1 MNRDLLGS
9 QVSEPSTKPQSSTR
23 QRLEL
28 RRVYPALVFAPLFY
42 LLIRHGPPVMFFVL
56 VTITAILAVWE
67 FYRVLFQAQ
76 GNQRLILGGCILII
90 PLLATMQWTD
100 VAVPISGAT
109 VVIFLAL
116 LWLMVRPNDLGQFP
130 PPTIGIPFGV
140 LYIGLGLGHFLWIRN
155 FEGGD
160 LLIFFVILV
169 SWAADTGAYYTGV
182 TLGKRQIAPRLSPK
196 KTVEGFIGGL
206 LLSVVVAMVCRFWFL
221 SSLTIAD
228 CVFIGILLAG
238 MGLLGDLAESS
249 FKRRSGIKD
258 SGALIPGHG
267 GFLDRVDSLLFTA
280 PAFYYY
286 VILTQYSAGT

>member
-9 QVSEPSTKPQSSTR
+9 QISEPSSEPQSPTR

-42 LLIRHGPPVMFFVL
+42 LLIRYGPPTLFFVL
-56 VTITAILAVWE
+56 VAITAILAVWE
-67 FYRVLFQAQ
+67 FYRILFHAQA
-76 GNQRLILGGCILII
+76 NHPLILAGCILII

-100 VAVPISGAT
+100 VTVSISAAT
-109 VVIFLAL
+109 GIIFLAL
-116 LWLMVRPNDLGQFP
+116 LCLMMRPIDLGQFP
-130 PPTIGIPFGV
+130 PALMGIPFGV
-140 LYIGLGLGHFLWIRN
+140 FYIGLGLGHFLWIRN
-155 FEGGD
+155 LAGGD

-169 SWAADTGAYYTGV
+169 SWAADTAAYYAGV
-182 TLGKRQIAPRLSPK
+182 TLGRRPIAPRLSPK

-206 LLSVVVAMVCRFWFL
+206 LFSVAVAIACRFWFL
-221 SSLTIAD
+221 SSFTIAD

-267 GFLDRVDSLLFTA
+267 GMLDRVDSLLFTA

-286 VILTQYSAGT
+286 VLFTQYSAGT

>member
-9 QVSEPSTKPQSSTR
+9 PVSEPSTEPQSPTR
-23 QRLEL
+23 PRLEL

-42 LLIRHGPPVMFFVL
+42 LLIRHGPPDLFFVF
-56 VTITAILAVWE
+56 VTITAVLAVWE
-67 FYRVLFQAQ
+67 FYRILFQAHGHQ
-76 GNQRLILGGCILII
+76 NLIVIGCSLII
-90 PLLATMQWTD
+90 LLLATMQWTD
-100 VAVPISGAT
+100 VAVPLSGT
-109 VVIFLAL
+109 TLVIFLAL

-130 PPTIGIPFGV
+130 PPSIGIPFGV

-155 FEGGD
+155 LEGGD

-182 TLGKRQIAPRLSPK
+182 TLGRRQIAPRLSPK

-206 LLSVVVAMVCRFWFL
+206 VLSVVVALVCRLWFL
-221 SSLTIAD
+221 SFLSIAD
-228 CVFIGILLAG
+228 CVVIGILLAG

-286 VILTQYSAGT
+286 VMFTYYSAGT

>member
-1 MNRDLLGS
+1 MNRGLLGS
-9 QVSEPSTKPQSSTR
+9 QVSEPSSQPQSPTR

-28 RRVYPALVFAPLFY
+28 RRIYPALVFAPLFY
-42 LLIRHGPPVMFFVL
+42 LLIRYGPPEIFFVL
-56 VTITAILAVWE
+56 VTITAILALWE
-67 FYRVLFQAQ
+67 FYRVLFHAQ
-76 GNQRLILGGCILII
+76 GNQTLILVGCTLII
-90 PLLATMQWTD
+90 PLLATMQWTE
-100 VAVPISGAT
+100 VTVPISGST
-109 VVIFLAL
+109 VIIFLAL
-116 LWLMVRPNDLGQFP
+116 LCLMIRPNDLSQFP
-130 PPTIGIPFGV
+130 PASMGIPFGV

-155 FEGGD
+155 LEGGD

-169 SWAADTGAYYTGV
+169 SWAADTAAYYTGI
-182 TLGKRQIAPRLSPK
+182 TLGRRQIAPRLSPK

-206 LLSVVVAMVCRFWFL
+206 LFSVVVAIACRFWFL
-221 SSLTIAD
+221 SSFTIAD

-267 GFLDRVDSLLFTA
+267 GILDRVDSLLFTA

-286 VILTQYSAGT
+286 VIFTQYSAGT